1 MFKAHDAQHFLPRTQ
16 LMIHAYFSIFYNGQK
31 SAMLLNSACDTWADY
46 QDSLMESNKVKNK
59 VKNIH
64 YITTAAVLIS

>member
-1 MFKAHDAQHFLPRTQ
+1 
-16 LMIHAYFSIFYNGQK
+16 
-31 SAMLLNSACDTWADY
+31 MLLNSACDTWADY